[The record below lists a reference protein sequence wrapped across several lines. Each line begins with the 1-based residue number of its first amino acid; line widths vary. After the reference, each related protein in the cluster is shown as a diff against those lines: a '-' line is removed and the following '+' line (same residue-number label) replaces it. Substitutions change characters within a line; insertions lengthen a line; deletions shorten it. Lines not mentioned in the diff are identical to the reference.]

1 MKDAFYLNISTADHL
16 GIGLFKYSLLPEEK
30 FIITN
35 STFAHMLGFQAKKEL
50 KSQLLG
56 ELFLNSNDREDFFKM
71 LRQEGK
77 VKLFETPFKHQ
88 SSHALWVAISA
99 CAILGKDKSEY
110 IEGIVENISK
120 HKAMAQTLAYEAS
133 FLQGLLDNIPD
144 AIYFKDLNN
153 RFIKVN
159 TFYAR
164 GVGLKPE
171 EIIGKSDFDFFPHE
185 QAKQMFEDDTL
196 VIKSG
201 KPIVGKIEQT
211 LLPDGTWNQ
220 VITTKIAMYDS
231 AGQII
236 GTMGITRD
244 MTAYA
249 HLEKERLGMV
259 INALTVLGKALE
271 MRDPYT
277 FSHTRNVA
285 HIATMIAKRLGWD
298 ENRLLGITLAGEL
311 HDLGKISI
319 PSDILNKPGKL
330 SDLEYS
336 LIREHAKNC
345 YDLIKDIEFPFPLPE
360 AIYQHHERLD
370 GSGYPRKLKGTEIIV
385 EARILAVSDV
395 LESMTHHRPYREAL
409 GIERALQHLREDSGT
424 HYDAQIVEIVHQ
436 LAHDNGEKAF
446 WTNEVASPVSR
457 AA

>member
-1 MKDAFYLNISTADHL
+1 MKDTFYLNISTADHL

-35 STFAHMLGFQAKKEL
+35 STLAHMLGFEAKKEL
-50 KSQLLG
+50 KGQLLG
-56 ELFLNSNDREDFFKM
+56 ELFLNAKDHEDFFKM
-71 LRQEGK
+71 LRQDGS
-77 VKLFETPFKHQ
+77 VKFFETPFKHKAT
-88 SSHALWVAISA
+88 SAVWVAISA
-99 CAILGKDKSEY
+99 CSILGKDRSEY
-110 IEGIVENISK
+110 IEGIVEDISK

-159 TFYAR
+159 TFYAK
-164 GVGLKPE
+164 GMGLKPE
-171 EIIGKSDFDFFPHE
+171 EIVGKSDFDFFPHE
-185 QAKQMFEDDTL
+185 QARHMFEDDTL

-201 KPIVGKIEQT
+201 KPIIGKIEQT

-220 VITTKIAMYDS
+220 VITTKLAMFDN

-249 HLEKERLGMV
+249 HLEKERLNMV

-271 MRDPYT
+271 LRDPYT

-319 PSDILNKPGKL
+319 PSEILNKPGKL

-370 GSGYPRKLKGTEIIV
+370 GSGYPRKLKGEEIIV

-424 HYDAQIVEIVHQ
+424 HYDAGIVEIAHQ

-446 WTNEVASPVSR
+446 WGSEAASAESR